1 MMHDLVQVTDQLNA
15 DAVRLH
21 LGPQKWSS
29 FTTKAPLSWD
39 AVPWEKTQKKL
50 VPRMRGIYAFTL
62 RFTNPLLPDHGY
74 ILYVGIAGDK
84 KSKGTLRSR
93 FWNYFREREKGRTRV
108 AYMLQKW
115 EGHLTFQYAEVPD
128 CRYSLA
134 KLEKSLCDAVV
145 PYAVRNDLSATLR
158 KGKEAAGL

>member
-1 MMHDLVQVTDQLNA
+1 MHDLVEVTDQLNA
-15 DAVRLH
+15 DAIRLH

-29 FTTKAPLSWD
+29 FATNAPLSWD
-39 AVPWEKTQKKL
+39 SVPWDKGQKTAIPK
-50 VPRMRGIYAFTL
+50 VRGIYAFTV

-93 FWNYFREREKGRTRV
+93 FWNYFREREDGRTRV

-115 EGHLTFQYAEVPD
+115 DGHLDFQFAEVPD
-128 CRYSLA
+128 RRYSLE

-145 PYAVRNDLSATLR
+145 PFASRNDLSAKLR